1 MCVVAV
7 HAMHVDSPLGY
18 PSWSGTSTQHTVS
31 TSGLR
36 VASWNQRTSGIPL
49 VVAYIVSFEHT
60 PLYLKKDW
68 ITHEVLQHYVFFI
81 YRILEMYSF

>member
-1 MCVVAV
+1 MCRFAFLFFLKCGVCKVGTVCVVAV

-36 VASWNQRTSGIPL
+36 GASWNQRTSGIPL
-49 VVAYIVSFEHT
+49 VVAYILSSEHT
-60 PLYLKKDW
+60 PLY
-68 ITHEVLQHYVFFI
+68 
-81 YRILEMYSF
+81 